1 MIDFKEIKEET
12 IPHFLGGEGE
22 YITHMFNDGDN
33 KIMKSL
39 IKPGSS
45 VGFHKHETSS
55 EIIYILFGSPKAILD
70 GKEERL
76 HPGDCHYCKKGQSHT
91 LVNDTNEDVTIF
103 AVVCNQ

>member
-12 IPHFLGGEGE
+12 IPNFLGGDGA
-22 YITHMFNDGDN
+22 YITRMFNDGTN

-55 EIIYILFGSPKAILD
+55 EIIYILSGNPKAILD

-76 HPGDCHYCKKGQSHT
+76 HAGDCHYCKKGQSHT
-91 LVNDTNEDVTIF
+91 LINDTDEDVTIF